1 MNIQET
7 GSKSKG
13 YRRIIP
19 SMTALLQFESV
30 ARLKS
35 FTEAAKELGVTQAAV
50 SRQIKMLEE
59 NVGAQLFH
67 RLHRSIDLTHQGQAL
82 FAVISESLQK
92 IATVFD
98 EINHGSGCKEI
109 TLGVTASFSQFQI
122 MPRLA
127 ALRAAMPDLQL
138 RLATQMFTGD
148 LRTRDADLYVRY
160 GNGQWKDGEVI
171 RLFDEEIFPVC
182 SPAWLARNPAPTHL
196 AELAG
201 AGLLDSDSTSEGWM
215 NWQGWFRQLGLSGQK
230 LRYTLRGNLHADVV
244 HAALHGHGIGLGWG
258 RVVEHLLESGELVR
272 LEPFSVRPTDAYY
285 AVIPDG
291 RPATPE
297 AWAVIR
303 WLQDRAPV
311 SALSKANA

>member
-1 MNIQET
+1 MKTQET
-7 GSKSKG
+7 SNKHKG

-35 FTEAAKELGVTQAAV
+35 FTLAAKELGVTQAAV
-50 SRQIKMLEE
+50 SKQIKALEE

-67 RLHRSIDLTHQGQAL
+67 RLHRSIDLTNEGLAL
-82 FAVISESLQK
+82 FAIISESLQK

-98 EINHGSGCKEI
+98 QINQEGGRREI

-127 ALRAAMPDLQL
+127 ALREALPDIQL

-148 LRTRDADLYVRY
+148 LRSQEADLYVRY
-160 GNGQWKDGEVI
+160 GNGQWEDGEAI
-171 RLFDEEIFPVC
+171 LLFEEEIFPVC
-182 SPAWLARNPAPTHL
+182 SPDWLTRNPMPTTL
-196 AELAG
+196 GELAC

-215 NWQGWFRQLGLSGQK
+215 TWQGWFRELGLSTQK
-230 LRYTLRGNLHADVV
+230 LHYTLRGNLHTDVM

-258 RVVEHLLESGELVR
+258 RMVEHLLASGDLVR

-285 AVIPDG
+285 AIIPDG
-291 RPATPE
+291 RSATPE

-303 WLQDRAPV
+303 WLQDRAPISV
-311 SALSKANA
+311 LSKAHS